1 MDEQVI
7 NKIIDLYKEEEF
19 QSKLGKQRNDIESE
33 LDNFV
38 KRLSN
43 EPNYNKKIKEKVVS
57 RIKTSDSLCEKLKR
71 KNYFSEEIV
80 KSSPSEAINL
90 LKSKIK
96 DLIGFRINCY
106 FKEDEKAIFKELES
120 YLIDKGFQVD
130 VDQDPEKN
138 GDPFFKMHC
147 S

>member
-57 RIKTSDSLCEKLKR
+57 RINTSDSLCDILKKMKKQFL
-71 KNYFSEEIV
+71 KNWNHI
-80 KSSPSEAINL
+80 
-90 LKSKIK
+90 
-96 DLIGFRINCY
+96 
-106 FKEDEKAIFKELES
+106 
-120 YLIDKGFQVD
+120 
-130 VDQDPEKN
+130 
-138 GDPFFKMHC
+138 
-147 S
+147 